1 LDRPSP
7 WSQEATFKLEGQVL
21 VGNVIVIGAG
31 PYGLAATA
39 YLRAA
44 GIEARAFGEPMAFW
58 AKQMPAGMCLRS
70 NWEASHIA
78 DPKRALTLDAFRDLK
93 GNHIGKPIPRERF
106 VQYGLW
112 YQQEAVRDVD
122 FRCVTRVEQNG
133 RGYQVTLSD
142 GEQVGSRRV
151 VVATGIGAFA
161 NRPRE
166 FSGFSGELVSHTVD
180 QNDFSRF
187 QGRKVAIVG
196 GGQSA
201 LESAA
206 LLKEAGAEPEVLVRE
221 PSLNWVGLHPRL
233 HRLGPLSKLL
243 YSNRD
248 VGPAGISR
256 LVAAPHLFRRFPRA
270 FQERVA
276 YRAIRPAGAAWLQ
289 PRLKDVRISLGR
301 KVVTVGQAGSRLR
314 LELDDGSQRT
324 VDHCLLATGF
334 QVDVSRYAFLAP
346 SLLARIKT
354 VSGFPV
360 LSRGLESTARGLH
373 FLGKLAAWSF
383 GPLLGFVSGTEFAGK
398 ELADFVSR
406 PNGSANSNG

>member
-1 LDRPSP
+1 MS
-7 WSQEATFKLEGQVL
+7 SC
-21 VGNVIVIGAG
+21 NVIVIGAG

-44 GIEARAFGEPMAFW
+44 GVEAQAFGEPMTFW

-70 NWEASHIA
+70 NWGASHIA
-78 DPKRALTLDAFRDLK
+78 DPKRALTLDAFRDLN
-93 GNHIGKPIPRERF
+93 GNHIGKPIPLDRF
-106 VQYGLW
+106 VQYGMW
-112 YQQEAVRDVD
+112 YQKKAVPDVD
-122 FRCVTRVEQNG
+122 LRQVMRVEQNG
-133 RGYQVTLSD
+133 RGFQVTLSD
-142 GEQVGSRRV
+142 GEQVSSRRV

-161 NRPRE
+161 NRPKE
-166 FSGFSGELVSHTVD
+166 FSDLSSELVSHTVD
-180 QNDFSRF
+180 QNDFRKF
-187 QGRKVAIVG
+187 KGRKVAIVG

-221 PSLNWVGLHPRL
+221 PLLNWVGLHPRL

-256 LVAAPHLFRRFPRA
+256 LVAAPHLFRRFPRE
-270 FQERVA
+270 FQDKVA

-289 PRLKDVRISLGR
+289 PRLKDVKISLGR
-301 KVVTVGQAGSRLR
+301 KVVAAKEQGSGLR
-314 LELDDGSQRT
+314 LELDDQSQRI

-334 QVDVSRYAFLAP
+334 KVDVSRYSFLPP
-346 SLLARIKT
+346 SLLGQIKT

-360 LSRGLESTARGLH
+360 LARGLESTVPGLH

-383 GPLLGFVSGTEFAGK
+383 GPLLGFVSGTEFAGT
-398 ELADFVSR
+398 ELAGFVSR
-406 PNGSANSNG
+406 SNGAANGNG